1 MDRRLSITAIAFSL
15 TCSSLT
21 GAVRQE
27 SQVDSPLLREYGEL
41 MRRLQAKDPP
51 TPYLVVNTHENQLLL
66 KRGERVLRNAVC
78 STGSGRRLEG
88 PKRWKHKWHFETPKG
103 SFSVL
108 RKVENPIWTKPEWAF
123 LEAGEEIPIFA
134 EDKRRFEF
142 GALGSYAL
150 YFAKGYMIHG
160 TIYEVNLG
168 KSITHGCVRI
178 SEGDLEYFYGT
189 VEAGWPV
196 FIY

>member
-1 MDRRLSITAIAFSL
+1 MKYRLSIITFAFWL
-15 TCSSLT
+15 AVSS
-21 GAVRQE
+21 GAGGAQRGLQADK
-27 SQVDSPLLREYGEL
+27 QLLREYGEL
-41 MRRLQAKDPP
+41 MTRLRKMEPT
-51 TPYLVVNTHENQLLL
+51 TPYLVANTRENELLL
-66 KRGERVLRNAVC
+66 KEGERVLRNAVC

-88 PKRWKHKWHFETPKG
+88 PKSWKHKWNFETPRG

-134 EDKRRFEF
+134 EDRRRFEF

-150 YFAKGYMIHG
+150 YFASEYMIHG

-168 KSITHGCVRI
+168 KSITHGCVRVGE
-178 SEGDLEYFYGT
+178 SDLKYLYDT
-189 VEAGWPV
+189 VETGWPV

>member
-1 MDRRLSITAIAFSL
+1 MDCRHSTIAIVFLL
-15 TCSSLT
+15 TWSSLA
-21 GAVRQE
+21 GAVQRE
-27 SQVDSPLLREYGEL
+27 SHVENPLLREYGDL
-41 MRRLQAKDPP
+41 MRRLQEMDLP

-66 KRGERVLRNAVC
+66 KSGERVLRNAVC

-150 YFAKGYMIHG
+150 YFAKEYMIHG
-160 TIYEVNLG
+160 TIYEINLG

-178 SEGDLEYFYGT
+178 GESDLEYFYDT

>member
-1 MDRRLSITAIAFSL
+1 MENRLSTITFAL
-15 TCSSLT
+15 WLT
-21 GAVRQE
+21 GSVAWGAQ
-27 SQVDSPLLREYGEL
+27 QGSPDASRLLREYAEL
-41 MRRLQAKDPP
+41 MTRLRETDPP
-51 TPYLVVNTHENQLLL
+51 TPYLVVNTRENRLLL
-66 KRGERVLRNAVC
+66 KNGERVLRNAVC

-88 PKRWKHKWHFETPKG
+88 PKRWKHKWHFETPRG

-150 YFAKGYMIHG
+150 YFAKEYMIHG

-168 KSITHGCVRI
+168 KSITHGCVRVGE
-178 SEGDLEYFYGT
+178 SDLKFFYDT
-189 VEAGWPV
+189 VEPGWPV

>member
-1 MDRRLSITAIAFSL
+1 MTQL
-15 TCSSLT
+15 
-21 GAVRQE
+21 QE
-27 SQVDSPLLREYGEL
+27 
-41 MRRLQAKDPP
+41 MDPP
-51 TPYLVVNTHENQLLL
+51 TPYLVVNTRENQLLL
-66 KRGERVLRNAVC
+66 KHGEQVLRNAVC
-78 STGSGRRLEG
+78 STGNGRRLEG

-150 YFAKGYMIHG
+150 YFAKEFMIHG

-168 KSITHGCVRI
+168 KSITHGCVRLGE
-178 SEGDLEYFYGT
+178 SDLKYFYDT